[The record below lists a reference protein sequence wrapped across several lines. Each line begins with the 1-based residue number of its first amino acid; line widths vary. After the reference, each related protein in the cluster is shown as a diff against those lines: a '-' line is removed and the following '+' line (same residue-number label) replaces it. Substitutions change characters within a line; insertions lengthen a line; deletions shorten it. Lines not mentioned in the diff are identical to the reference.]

1 MVKRTR
7 VGNNVT
13 IICTLRKKEKQAEII
28 SMNYY
33 FIMAPFDT
41 LFSWVFKILSQK
53 KPGHIVRKTFR
64 CSISLGTLL
73 SLRVMERLLSK
84 KVQKMMISLSLPSKV
99 MHVLSSRPVHPKEKM
114 QTSEWSSRIVRKRLR
129 YEFLSVKHE
138 SQKAFQR
145 ISFLYWI
152 PTVFFG
158 QLRSRKKVL
167 YLDMPHFNHNVLWLF
182 FVI

>member
-1 MVKRTR
+1 M
-7 VGNNVT
+7 
-13 IICTLRKKEKQAEII
+13 
-28 SMNYY
+28 
-33 FIMAPFDT
+33 
-41 LFSWVFKILSQK
+41 WVFK

-114 QTSEWSSRIVRKRLR
+114 QTSEWSSRIVRKPLR

-158 QLRSRKKVL
+158 QLRSRKRFYIWLCHTSIITYYGCFSSYKER
-167 YLDMPHFNHNVLWLF
+167 YLCCIYQTHVNERSLSGWLTYTLAP
-182 FVI
+182 IS